1 MRKVR
6 WELVLA
12 TTLFV
17 GLAPAC
23 AEDPGDPELG
33 AALQLRVQK
42 KYAEAAPAL
51 EKFILNFPKNN
62 KLQLARLALGDTLL
76 SLDKPEAAAKV
87 LEAVLAEQPAPDV
100 RAEALI
106 GVGKARL
113 ALKQDANAAETLAA
127 AFEITGQDPR
137 FGPVATL
144 LYGDALTR
152 LGKFT
157 EAARVYGRADKWPGH
172 PDAPRA
178 AFMVGEA
185 YRLAGNFT
193 EAAISLRAV
202 SQKYWRQPFAPE
214 AGLKAGDAF
223 LALGKADEAEQE
235 YRRVLKEYVDSPA
248 APRAQLGLGKVAF
261 TRGNYGVA
269 RQAYVGAGLLF
280 KEAGI
285 GPESE
290 LRIADTYLAEKNVAE
305 ARTRYQKL
313 IASVD
318 RYIAGEAWYTL
329 AQTYQDDN
337 QLGQAA
343 ENFTRLG
350 GDKTTGRWSQLG
362 RIRVAE
368 IRTGAGDT
376 AAAITLLRTVLA
388 ESPEAPVRDE
398 AQLTLGLTLLKRG
411 DVAAAETELTAV
423 AQRPGSSAELAGA
436 YVAQARL
443 EQGDA
448 PGALARTAPL
458 LARKELAPEARAVA
472 LAAQGRAQ
480 LQLKQ
485 PEGAVALKE
494 VLDQYPASPA
504 APQVARTLLNYYRD
518 AKQDAQAEALEK
530 LIAQRYRG
538 VLVASDGTL
547 DDAAKQ
553 FSAGKLDQAAKLYRQ
568 VLESRPDRI
577 SRLKAHGGLA
587 RIAAAQKKAPEVER
601 ELSAMRADGASP
613 DLVART
619 AFEAAGTF
627 DRAGDATAALG
638 LYRAARE
645 SGPDQETAPSVLLA
659 LSRLLADANKPAEAT
674 PLLDEL
680 IAKYPKSPAA
690 PAALYA
696 RAWGHVE
703 RKETAQALTA
713 FEKLLAD
720 YPAHPLAADA
730 AFRLGEAARKEGKLP
745 AAQERYR
752 IAAASETPAAAPAAY
767 QLGWLLREKKAYDD
781 AAKAFMVVVTRF
793 PKSELAP
800 EARIRAGEA
809 FLELEQDKPALE
821 QFEALLK
828 DTAKVD
834 PKLIIQARVGAAF
847 AHLMQGDF
855 DAARAVAEEA
865 ALPANGW
872 YGGRAQLVRAEALFL
887 KEGPK
892 AAVVEFSRGASL
904 FSRYKDVAAEA
915 LFRAGECYDKLGN
928 AKSAQ
933 AAWQK
938 VLDLYGDTEWADRS
952 RMRISKPDTA
962 QRTEG

>member
-12 TTLFV
+12 TTLCV
-17 GLAPAC
+17 GLAPAR
-23 AEDPGDPELG
+23 AQDPGDPELN
-33 AALQLRVQK
+33 AALQLRMQR

-62 KLQLARLALGDTLL
+62 KVQQARLALGDTLL
-76 SLDKPEAAAKV
+76 SLEKPEAAAKV

-100 RAEALI
+100 RSEALI
-106 GVGKARL
+106 GLGRARL
-113 ALKQDANAAETLAA
+113 ALKQDAKAAEALADV
-127 AFEITGQDPR
+127 FEITGQDPR
-137 FGPVATL
+137 HGPVATV
-144 LYGDALTR
+144 LYGDALVR

-157 EAARVYGRADKWPGH
+157 EAARVYGRADKWRGH
-172 PDAPRA
+172 PEAPRG

-185 YRLAGNFT
+185 YRLAGNFS
-193 EAAISLRAV
+193 EAAVSLRAA
-202 SQKYWRQPFAPE
+202 SQMYWRQPFAPE
-214 AGLKAGDAF
+214 AGLKSGDAF
-223 LALGKADEAEQE
+223 LALGKPDEAEQE
-235 YRRVLKEYVDSPA
+235 YRRVLKEYLESPS

-261 TRGNYGVA
+261 SRGNYGVA
-269 RQAYVGAGLLF
+269 RQAYQAAGVVF
-280 KEAGI
+280 AEAGI

-290 LRIADTYLAEKNVAE
+290 LRMADTYLAEKNVAE

-318 RYIAGEAWYTL
+318 RNVAGEAWYTL
-329 AQTYQDDN
+329 AQSYQQEN

-362 RIRVAE
+362 RVRVAE
-368 IRTGAGDT
+368 LRSGAGDT
-376 AAAITLLRTVLA
+376 AAAINLLRAVLA
-388 ESPEAPVRDE
+388 ETPEAPVRDE
-398 AQLTLGLTLLKRG
+398 AQLTLGITLLKRG
-411 DVAAAETELTAV
+411 DVAAAETEFAAV
-423 AQRPGSSAELAGA
+423 AQRPGAAAELAGA

-448 PGALARTAPL
+448 PGTLARSAPL
-458 LARKELAPEARAVA
+458 LAKKELAPEARAVA

-485 PEGAVALKE
+485 PEAVATLKE

-504 APQVARTLLNYYRD
+504 APVVARALLTYYRD

-530 LIAQRYRG
+530 LIAQRYRS

-547 DDAAKQ
+547 EDAAKQ
-553 FSAGKLDQAAKLYRQ
+553 LTAGKLDQAGKLYRQ
-568 VLESRPDRI
+568 VLESRPDRV
-577 SRLKAHGGLA
+577 SRLKAHVGLS
-587 RIAAAQKKAPEVER
+587 RIAAAQKKAPDVER
-601 ELSAMRADGASP
+601 ELGAMRTDGASP

-619 AFEAAGTF
+619 AFEAAVAF
-627 DRAGDATAALG
+627 ERAGDDATALTF
-638 LYRAARE
+638 YRTARE
-645 SGPDQETAPSVLLA
+645 IGPDAETAPSVLLA
-659 LSRLLADANKPAEAT
+659 LGRILADGKTPADAT

-696 RAWGHVE
+696 KAWGHVE
-703 RKETAQALTA
+703 RKETAQALVV
-713 FEKLLAD
+713 FEQLLAN
-720 YPAHPLAADA
+720 YSSHPLAADA

-745 AAQERYR
+745 LAQEHYR
-752 IAAASETPAAAPAAY
+752 IAAASETLAAAPAAY
-767 QLGWLLREKKAYDD
+767 QLGWLLRGKKSFDE
-781 AAKAFMVVVTRF
+781 AAKAFLIVVTRF
-793 PKSELAP
+793 PKSELAS

-821 QFEALLK
+821 QFEAVLK
-828 DTAKVD
+828 GAAKID
-834 PKLIIQARVGAAF
+834 PKLVIQARVGAAF
-847 AHLMQGDF
+847 ARLMQGDF

-892 AAVVEFSRGASL
+892 AAVVEYTRGASL

-933 AAWQK
+933 AAWQR

-962 QRTEG
+962 QRSEG

>member
-1 MRKVR
+1 M
-6 WELVLA
+6 
-12 TTLFV
+12 
-17 GLAPAC
+17 
-23 AEDPGDPELG
+23 
-33 AALQLRVQK
+33 QLRLQK
-42 KYAEAAPAL
+42 KYGEAAPAL

-100 RAEALI
+100 RAEALT
-106 GVGKARL
+106 GLGKAQL
-113 ALKQDANAAETLAA
+113 ALKQDAKAAETLAA

-144 LYGDALTR
+144 LYGDALVQ
-152 LGKFT
+152 LGKFA

-172 PDAPRA
+172 VDSPRA

-185 YRLAGNFT
+185 YRLAGNFS

-214 AGLKAGDAF
+214 AGLKAGDSF
-223 LALGKADEAEQE
+223 LALGKPDEAEQE
-235 YRRVLKEYVDSPA
+235 YRRVLKEYIDSPS

-261 TRGNYGVA
+261 SRGNYGVA
-269 RQAYVGAGLLF
+269 RQAYYAASVLF
-280 KEAGI
+280 EKANI

-290 LRIADTYLAEKNVAE
+290 LRMADTYLAEKNVAE

-313 IASVD
+313 IASVN
-318 RYIAGEAWYTL
+318 RNVAGEAWYTL

-343 ENFTRLG
+343 DNFGRLG
-350 GDKTTGRWSQLG
+350 ADKTTGRWSQLG
-362 RIRVAE
+362 RVRVAE
-368 IRTGAGDT
+368 IRSGAGDT
-376 AAAITLLRTVLA
+376 AAGVTLLRSVLA
-388 ESPEAPVRDE
+388 EMPEPAVRDE

-411 DVAAAETELTAV
+411 DLAAAEMELTAV
-423 AQRPGSSAELAGA
+423 AQRPGTTSDLAGA

-448 PGALARTAPL
+448 AGTLTRTAPL
-458 LARKELAPEARAVA
+458 LANKELAPEARGVA

-485 PEGAVALKE
+485 PEGAAALKE
-494 VLDQYPASPA
+494 VLDQYPTSPA

-538 VLVASDGTL
+538 VLVASDGML

-553 FSAGKLDQAAKLYRQ
+553 LTAGKLDQAAKLYRQ
-568 VLESRPDRI
+568 VLDSRPDRV

-619 AFEAAGTF
+619 AFEAGGTF
-627 DRAGDATAALG
+627 ERGGDAAAALS
-638 LYRAARE
+638 LYRTARE
-645 SGPDQETAPSVLLA
+645 LGPDQDTAPSVLLS
-659 LSRLLADANKPAEAT
+659 LSRLLADAHKPAEAA

-690 PAALYA
+690 PAGLYA
-696 RAWGHVE
+696 QAWSHLE
-703 RKETAQALTA
+703 RKETAPALAA

-745 AAQERYR
+745 IAQERYR
-752 IAAASETPAAAPAAY
+752 LAAASETPAAAPAAY
-767 QLGWLLREKKAYDD
+767 QLGWLLRGKKAYDD

-800 EARIRAGEA
+800 EARVRAGEA

-828 DTAKVD
+828 SSAKVD
-834 PKLIIQARVGAAF
+834 PKLLIQARVGAAF
-847 AHLMQGDF
+847 AHLMEGDF
-855 DAARAVAEEA
+855 DAARAAAEEA

-933 AAWQK
+933 AAWQR
-938 VLDLYGDTEWADRS
+938 VLDLYGDTEWADRC

-962 QRTEG
+962 QRSEG